1 MILKILL
8 LVIFFI
14 PLSTFALERPSV
26 KHDVFLQGTDY
37 ELHVYRIYGKEPGPK
52 GLIIGGIQ
60 GDEPGGYLSADMYV
74 DSVID
79 KGDLIVVPRANFK
92 SIILFNRGAD
102 GDMNRRFID
111 DKTQHEMDKVVEIL
125 KSLMGESDFFLHLHD
140 GWGFYDPKYIN
151 NLRNPNRWGQSII
164 VDTDNINCNGKN
176 IEMKS
181 VALNVI
187 KETNKKITNPNY
199 HFKYFNTDT
208 DNPKTKYKDMKKTA
222 TYYAL
227 KNFCIPSYG
236 LETSKNLPNNEI
248 KLLHKSYLI
257 DEFLKIYGIKSRKLN
272 IFLPKP
278 MLKSIT
284 MEIDNKTEEIF
295 NYSVLELNPNQK
307 IRIEK
312 ISSNYNRGLSCDIIG
327 FNGLNDKN
335 IYYIVQNDTT
345 IKCKKD
351 HVTIGEIKIK
361 VKTKEL
367 EKKFQVFIDGK
378 EEYVEN
384 GSSIKVK
391 IGSNIVIGN
400 FDNNSSIPVNLR
412 GFLVEGA
419 TYNDGDDRNIKI
431 TISDKTLLKRFS
443 KNSSGKEYEVIAGT
457 LNNILGKF
465 LLIIDNN

>member
-1 MILKILL
+1 ILIPIS
-8 LVIFFI
+8 IF
-14 PLSTFALERPSV
+14 AVERPSV
-26 KHDVFLQGTDY
+26 KHDIFLQGTDY
-37 ELHVYRIYGKEPGPK
+37 ELHVYRIYGKEAGTK

-74 DSVID
+74 DSVIE

-125 KSLMGESDFFLHLHD
+125 KSLMGEVDFFLHLHD
-140 GWGFYDPKYIN
+140 GSGFYDPKYVN
-151 NLRNPNRWGQSII
+151 KLRNPNRWGQSII
-164 VDTDNINCNGKN
+164 VDTDSITCNGKT

-181 VALNVI
+181 IALQVI
-187 KETNKKITNPNY
+187 KETNKKIKNDNY

-236 LETSKNLPNNEI
+236 LETSKNLPNDET
-248 KLLHKSYLI
+248 KLRHKSYLI
-257 DEFLKIYGIKSRKLN
+257 DEFLKIYGIKSKKLD

-278 MLKSIT
+278 ILKSIT
-284 MEIDNKTEEIF
+284 LEIDNKTEEIS
-295 NYSVLELNPNQK
+295 NYSVLELNQNQK
-307 IRIEK
+307 IKIEK
-312 ISSNYNRGLSCDIIG
+312 ISSNYYRGLSCDILE
-327 FNGLNDKN
+327 FNGLNDKDL
-335 IYYIVQNDTT
+335 YYIVRDDTT
-345 IKCKKD
+345 IRCKKD
-351 HVTIGEIKIK
+351 HITIGEIKIK
-361 VKTKEL
+361 VKKDE
-367 EKKFQVFIDGK
+367 EVKKFLVSIDGK
-378 EEYVEN
+378 DEYLEN
-384 GSSIKVK
+384 GSSIRIKP
-391 IGSNIVIGN
+391 GSNIVIGN

-431 TISDKTLLKRFS
+431 TISEKNLIKRFS
-443 KNSSGKEYEVIAGT
+443 KNNNGKEYEVIAGT